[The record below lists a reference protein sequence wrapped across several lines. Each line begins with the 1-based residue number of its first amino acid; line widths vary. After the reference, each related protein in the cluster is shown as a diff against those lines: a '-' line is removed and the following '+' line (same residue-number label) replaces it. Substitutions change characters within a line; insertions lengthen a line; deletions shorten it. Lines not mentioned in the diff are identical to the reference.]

1 MISGAW
7 KWIKD
12 NKWKSFA
19 AAAVVGGYFW
29 YKSSKSQES
38 EEKVQKQKM
47 TTYWRDSQLAADK
60 TIAEF
65 INILAKHVEQHT
77 RLFEIV
83 AALRNPEN
91 STQDK
96 ARLFKELKV
105 AGTNVIQTFKMKRI
119 FGPE

>member
-1 MISGAW
+1 MFSGAW

-19 AAAVVGGYFW
+19 AAAVAGGYWW
-29 YKSSKSQES
+29 YKSSQSRQS

-47 TTYWRDSQLAADK
+47 TTYWRDSQVAADK
-60 TIAEF
+60 TIAQF
-65 INILAKHVEQHT
+65 VNILAKHVEQHT

-83 AALRNPEN
+83 SALRNPDN
-91 STQDK
+91 TPQDK

-105 AGTNVIQTFKMKRI
+105 AGRCIIQAWNTIIIRN
-119 FGPE
+119 